1 MRAIKKPSTN
11 KMSPLEE
18 EYHMLI
24 TLHKFSMNHLE
35 YFLKGSQNIVLRIIK
50 NSCAYNVKFLKYS
63 LSLPVLLETLP
74 KTKRIKMFYMTLFN
88 LIRE

>member
-50 NSCAYNVKFLKYS
+50 NHYQYPIVWVPTGDIRA
-63 LSLPVLLETLP
+63 
-74 KTKRIKMFYMTLFN
+74 KRSRKV
-88 LIRE
+88 